1 MPASLVPFVFV
12 CDPMGVAPTLPK
24 GGSWVDIAVVT
35 LETLVG
41 IAGLGFAFQGRLL
54 RKSTVLETALFF
66 APGILL
72 VFPERIA
79 AILGLAGL
87 PLAYPHAIAF
97 VLAAI
102 GVLMQ
107 WMWSEPA
114 QAPDVLILSLDH
126 HKGAQP
132 NAARPKHP
140 RRRHRRRIGFGSCH
154 GQGAGG

>member
-1 MPASLVPFVFV
+1 V
-12 CDPMGVAPTLPK
+12 
-24 GGSWVDIAVVT
+24 
-35 LETLVG
+35 
-41 IAGLGFAFQGRLL
+41 LGFAFQGRLL
-54 RKSTVLETALFF
+54 RKSALFF

-72 VFPERIA
+72 VFPELIA

-114 QAPDVLILSLDH
+114 QARMS
-126 HKGAQP
+126 
-132 NAARPKHP
+132 
-140 RRRHRRRIGFGSCH
+140 
-154 GQGAGG
+154 